1 MILNEKSVSEY
12 KVSKQTNNKT
22 EDLLMKL
29 TNYRMIITV
38 DTIKNARFR
47 FFYQD
52 INCEAKSK
60 EMNNG
65 NKSKLHWK

>member
-22 EDLLMKL
+22 EDLIMKL

-65 NKSKLHWK
+65 NKSKLH

>member
-65 NKSKLHWK
+65 NKSKLH